1 MKYQDCDNSTA
12 IADSAQPSDD
22 LAAPK
27 AWRGSARELPE
38 SPNYNGVVIGTLL
51 GLADEGRTPLVG
63 LPHPTLSAALR
74 ARSILD
80 LSAAHIGHHVVL
92 LFEQGEPSRPVIMGL
107 LHNCGSSAATTQ
119 LGHVEVSLDGERMIV
134 SARSELVLRCGKSR
148 LTLREDGRI
157 EISGET
163 IVTKATGANRILGG
177 SVELN

>member
-1 MKYQDCDNSTA
+1 MKYQDDDDTTA
-12 IADSAQPSDD
+12 ITDSAEPSDGF
-22 LAAPK
+22 AASK
-27 AWRGSARELPE
+27 ASRGSARELPE
-38 SPNYNGVVIGTLL
+38 APNYNGVVIGTLL

-63 LPHPTLSAALR
+63 LPHPTFSTALR

-80 LSAAHIGHHVVL
+80 LSAAHIGHQVVL
-92 LFEQGEPSRPVIMGL
+92 LFEQGTPSRPVIMGL
-107 LHNCGSSAATTQ
+107 LRSSGSGAVTAQ

-157 EISGET
+157 EVSGET

-177 SVELN
+177 SVQLN